1 MKYLGL
7 DVGKKNIGVAMGEV
21 LASELTTIRA
31 GKDEDFYHNPA
42 QTRAYEQIDEIINHE
57 NIEAIVIGLPVD
69 QEEEMTTE
77 ATLIKTFGDGLS
89 EAVNCQ
95 IHYVNETLTSFMA
108 QELLESRAPH
118 SKDVKERVDQVAAE
132 LILQQ
137 YLEEHATL

>member
-21 LASELTTIRA
+21 LASELTTLRA
-31 GKDEDFYHNPA
+31 GKDEDFYSDPA

-69 QEEEMTTE
+69 QEEKMTTE
-77 ATLIKTFGDGLS
+77 ATLIKNFGDGLS

-108 QELLESRAPH
+108 QELLEARAPH
-118 SKDVKERVDQVAAE
+118 PKDAKDRVDQVAAE